1 MTGLEPM
8 SSVAKSEIA
17 PSRGRTFA
25 RRVLAVLLLTL
36 SSVLFLLAGWTN
48 VASSLA
54 GSPKAT
60 ADAILAV
67 VTSTNVRHAV
77 AVKLVD
83 QIRKD
88 SSGATGRAI
97 AQHRAQLVVAVEGI
111 IADPV
116 TQRIARADFV
126 RAYDALAA
134 HRSERI
140 DLRPLIYRFTQVMH
154 AIDPQI
160 PLKPT
165 GLKHAVVTIRRRN
178 YPLRAAGSFFPIEL
192 ILVGLSLL
200 GATLT
205 TGFLVRRSRH
215 QYWALGLTLGVPA
228 LLLMGGG
235 LVLRGVVRA
244 LHFSDPNAKLI
255 AIEAAKRI
263 SNVFIVTGL
272 LLGLITVIALSA
284 WYLGRRR
291 RFRRPAVAL

>member
-1 MTGLEPM
+1 MTNLEPM
-8 SSVAKSEIA
+8 SRVAGPESPHGKG
-17 PSRGRTFA
+17 RGIA
-25 RRVLAVLLLTL
+25 RRLLAVLLLAL
-36 SSVLFLLAGWTN
+36 SSLLFLLAGWTN

-54 GSPKAT
+54 GSPTAT

-83 QIRKD
+83 QLRKD
-88 SSGATGRAI
+88 SIGATSRAI
-97 AQHRAQLVVAVEGI
+97 AQHRAQLIVAVEGI
-111 IADPV
+111 ISDPV
-116 TQRIARADFV
+116 TQHMARADFI

-154 AIDPQI
+154 SIDPRI
-160 PLKPT
+160 PVKPT
-165 GLKHAVVTIRRRN
+165 GLKHVVVTIRRHN
-178 YPLRAAGSFFPIEL
+178 YPLHAARSFFTVEL
-192 ILVGLSLL
+192 ILVALSLL

-215 QYWALGLTLGVPA
+215 QYWALGLTLGAPA
-228 LLLMGGG
+228 VVLFGGG
-235 LVLRGVVRA
+235 LVVRSVVRA

-263 SNVFIVTGL
+263 SNVFVVTSL
-272 LLGLITVIALSA
+272 LLALITVIALAA
-284 WYLGRRR
+284 WYVGRGRRI
-291 RFRRPAVAL
+291 RRPALPL